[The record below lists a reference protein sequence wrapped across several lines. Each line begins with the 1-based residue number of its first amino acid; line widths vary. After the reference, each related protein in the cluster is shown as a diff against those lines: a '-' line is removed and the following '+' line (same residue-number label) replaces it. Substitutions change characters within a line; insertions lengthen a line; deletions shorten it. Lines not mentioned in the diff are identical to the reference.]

1 MQGKNKR
8 IVGIIALLVVCAL
21 GFWGYRALMP
31 IALAEG
37 YLYADQSRMVYAKV
51 TPEQEQLNVEITLSK
66 LLVEDTVPR
75 LQTETSLFTG
85 TREGD
90 ALTLQPKSASA
101 DKTAE
106 SVGPLQAKLSADGL
120 LITGSLSQGEPQETK
135 LVASTNQAYSDKL
148 AAWTKSVEL
157 EAEQKKKVLAEQR
170 AKEEAR
176 VAFANKVVRTEKLAA
191 DLQESAQY
199 LQEIQFADE
208 IQFSKDQTAEL
219 QGLLDELTTYSKQ
232 PSLSKMEYDVM
243 AGTLGSMKVLVDGM
257 DAMDSTIA
265 QKKQSMQ
272 DLIAVLETDIKDT
285 QTVWEEIK
293 ANAPDAAN
301 REKALQAAIKA
312 GTDAIDQAKQRLA
325 ALEKEHGGGKTA
337 ANKLY
342 QQAANV
348 LQQTKAKYGF

>member
-1 MQGKNKR
+1 MRGKNKR
-8 IVGIIALLVVCAL
+8 IAGIIALLVVCAL

-31 IALAEG
+31 ITLAEG
-37 YLYADQSRMVYAKV
+37 YMYEDQSRMVYAKL

-90 ALTLQPKSASA
+90 TLTLQPKSASVSGP
-101 DKTAE
+101 T
-106 SVGPLQAKLSADGL
+106 GPLQAKLSADGL
-120 LITGSLSQGEPQETK
+120 LITGSLAQGEPQETK

-208 IQFSKDQTAEL
+208 IQFSKDQAAEL
-219 QGLLDELTTYSKQ
+219 QGLLDELTAYSKQ
-232 PSLSKMEYDVM
+232 PGLSKMEYDVM

-272 DLIAVLETDIKDT
+272 DLITVLETDIKDT
-285 QTVWEEIK
+285 QAVWEEIK